1 MMIDD
6 FHREVQAAD
15 EAQLGTLD
23 GMAKKRVCQRNQ
35 GGCPV
40 LLDCGILHTMKQGSP
55 LTSSLDPG

>member
-1 MMIDD
+1 MIDD

-35 GGCPV
+35 GV
-40 LLDCGILHTMKQGSP
+40 W
-55 LTSSLDPG
+55 SSAAALRLNAS